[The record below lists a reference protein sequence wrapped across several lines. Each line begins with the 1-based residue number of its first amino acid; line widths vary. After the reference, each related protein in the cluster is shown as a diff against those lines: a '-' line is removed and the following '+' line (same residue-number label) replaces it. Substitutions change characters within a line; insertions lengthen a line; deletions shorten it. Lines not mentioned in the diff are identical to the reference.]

1 MVNNYLNYIA
11 SRSSWINYSFALVFE
26 PSCMDNIKILIV
38 DDEPDILEIL
48 QYNLEKEGY
57 QVVTAS
63 DGEEAITVAEREQP
77 NLIILDI
84 MMPKMDGVEVCRILR
99 SKPDFDRTA
108 IAFLTAREEDYSQ
121 IAALD
126 VGGDDYITKP
136 IRPRVFISRI
146 KALLRRSD
154 RLPQEE
160 GLDVVKVGDLAID
173 RDRVSVQRGE
183 ELIELAK
190 KEFEL
195 LFLLVS
201 KPGKVFSREEIF
213 NKVWGTD
220 VIVGNRTIDVHI
232 RKLREKI
239 GEDYIK
245 TIKGIG
251 YKFEF

>member
-1 MVNNYLNYIA
+1 
-11 SRSSWINYSFALVFE
+11 
-26 PSCMDNIKILIV
+26 MDLIKILIV
-38 DDEPDILEIL
+38 DDEPDILEFL
-48 QYNLEKEGY
+48 QYNLHKEGY
-57 QVVTAS
+57 TVITAS
-63 DGEEAITVAEREQP
+63 DGEEGILLAEREKP
-77 NLIILDI
+77 HLIILDI
-84 MMPKMDGVEVCRILR
+84 MMPKMDGVEVCRQLR
-99 SKPDFDRTA
+99 TKPEFDKTV

-121 IAALD
+121 IAALE

-136 IRPRVFISRI
+136 IRPRVLLSRI
-146 KALLRRSD
+146 KALLRRNERID
-154 RLPQEE
+154 IQENQT
-160 GLDVVKVGDLAID
+160 GITKMGDLVINAENVTVQKGE
-173 RDRVSVQRGE
+173 RV
-183 ELIELAK
+183 IELAK

-195 LFLLVS
+195 LTLLVS

>member
-1 MVNNYLNYIA
+1 MSKV
-11 SRSSWINYSFALVFE
+11 
-26 PSCMDNIKILIV
+26 KILIV

-48 QYNLEKEGY
+48 QFNLEKEGY
-57 QVVTAS
+57 QVTTAAN
-63 DGEEAITVAEREQP
+63 GEEGIQLAEKLTP
-77 NLIILDI
+77 NLVILDI
-84 MMPKMDGVEVCRILR
+84 MMPEMDGVEVCRYLR
-99 SKPDFDRTA
+99 QNKKFNQTLV
-108 IAFLTAREEDYSQ
+108 AFLTAREEDYSQ

-136 IRPRVFISRI
+136 IRPRVLISRI
-146 KALLRRSD
+146 KALLRRSRQPELATESTIELGNLIID
-154 RLPQEE
+154 KERIS
-160 GLDVVKVGDLAID
+160 VKKDG
-173 RDRVSVQRGE
+173 RE
-183 ELIELAK
+183 IELAK

-195 LFLLVS
+195 LSLLVS
-201 KPGKVFSREEIF
+201 KPGKVFSRDEIF

-239 GEDYIK
+239 GDECIK

>member
-1 MVNNYLNYIA
+1 MEKV
-11 SRSSWINYSFALVFE
+11 
-26 PSCMDNIKILIV
+26 KILIV
-38 DDEPDILEIL
+38 DDEPDILEFL
-48 QYNLEKEGY
+48 KYNLDKEEGFE
-57 QVVTAS
+57 VFTAQ
-63 DGEEAITVAEREQP
+63 DGEEGIKVAEREQP
-77 NLIILDI
+77 TLIILDI
-84 MMPKMDGVEVCRILR
+84 MMPKMDGVEVCRHLR
-99 SKPDFDRTA
+99 AKPEFEHT
-108 IAFLTAREEDYSQ
+108 IITFLTARDEDYSQ

-136 IRPRVFISRI
+136 IRPRVFLSRI
-146 KALLRRSD
+146 KALLRRSGRAPESD
-154 RLPQEE
+154 SADIIR
-160 GLDVVKVGDLAID
+160 VGDLAID
-173 RDRVSVQRGE
+173 REKVNVTRGDE
-183 ELIELAK
+183 TIELAK

-195 LFLLVS
+195 LYLLVS

-239 GEDYIK
+239 GDHYIK

>member
-1 MVNNYLNYIA
+1 MESV
-11 SRSSWINYSFALVFE
+11 
-26 PSCMDNIKILIV
+26 KILVV
-38 DDEPDILEIL
+38 DDEPDILEFL
-48 QYNLEKEGY
+48 RYNLVKEGY
-57 QVVTAS
+57 HVLTAS
-63 DGEEAITVAEREQP
+63 NGEEGIKIAVAEVP

-84 MMPKMDGVEVCRILR
+84 MMPKMDGVEVCRQLR
-99 SKPDFDRTA
+99 NRPEFDRTV
-108 IAFLTAREEDYSQ
+108 ITFLTAREEDYSQ

-136 IRPRVFISRI
+136 IRPRVFLSRV
-146 KALLRRSD
+146 KALLRRSE
-154 RLPQEE
+154 RAEVVEE
-160 GLDVVKVGDLAID
+160 PDVINVAGLIID
-173 RDRVSVQRGE
+173 KERVTVTKDE
-183 ELIELAK
+183 EVIELAK

-195 LFLLVS
+195 LHLLVS

-239 GEDYIK
+239 GEHYIK

>member
-1 MVNNYLNYIA
+1 MESV
-11 SRSSWINYSFALVFE
+11 
-26 PSCMDNIKILIV
+26 KILVV
-38 DDEPDILEIL
+38 DDEPDILEFL
-48 QYNLEKEGY
+48 RYNLVKEGY
-57 QVVTAS
+57 NVLTAS
-63 DGEEAITVAEREQP
+63 NGEEGIKIAVAEVP

-84 MMPKMDGVEVCRILR
+84 MMPKMDGVEVCRQLR
-99 SKPDFDRTA
+99 NRPEFDRTV
-108 IAFLTAREEDYSQ
+108 ITFLTAREEDYSQ

-136 IRPRVFISRI
+136 IRPRVFLSRV
-146 KALLRRSD
+146 KALLRRSE
-154 RLPQEE
+154 RAEVVEE
-160 GLDVVKVGDLAID
+160 PDVINVAGLIID
-173 RDRVSVQRGE
+173 KERVTVTKDDE
-183 ELIELAK
+183 VIDLAK

-195 LFLLVS
+195 LHLLVS

-239 GEDYIK
+239 GEHYIK

>member
-1 MVNNYLNYIA
+1 
-11 SRSSWINYSFALVFE
+11 
-26 PSCMDNIKILIV
+26 MDSVKILIV
-38 DDEPDILEIL
+38 DDEPDILEFL
-48 QYNLEKEGY
+48 KYNLEKEGFK
-57 QVVTAS
+57 VFTAS
-63 DGEEAITVAEREQP
+63 DGEEGIKIAQKEIPHLV
-77 NLIILDI
+77 ILDI
-84 MMPKMDGVEVCRILR
+84 MMPKMDGVEVCRTLR
-99 SKPDFDRTA
+99 SKPEFATTL
-108 IAFLTAREEDYSQ
+108 IVFLTAREEDYSQ

-136 IRPRVFISRI
+136 IRPRVFLSRI
-146 KALLRRSD
+146 KALLRRSERTD
-154 RLPQEE
+154 IQKEE
-160 GLDVVKVGDLAID
+160 SLLIQAGDLLID
-173 RDRVSVQRGE
+173 PERVSVIRNDQT
-183 ELIELAK
+183 IELAK

-195 LFLLVS
+195 LSLLVS

-239 GEDYIK
+239 GDNYIK

>member
-1 MVNNYLNYIA
+1 MRN
-11 SRSSWINYSFALVFE
+11 
-26 PSCMDNIKILIV
+26 
-38 DDEPDILEIL
+38 
-48 QYNLEKEGY
+48 
-57 QVVTAS
+57 
-63 DGEEAITVAEREQP
+63 
-77 NLIILDI
+77 
-84 MMPKMDGVEVCRILR
+84 
-99 SKPDFDRTA
+99 KPEFDRTV
-108 IAFLTAREEDYSQ
+108 ITFLTAREEDYSQ

-136 IRPRVFISRI
+136 IRPRVFLSRV
-146 KALLRRSD
+146 KALLRRSE
-154 RLPQEE
+154 RAEVVEE
-160 GLDVVKVGDLAID
+160 PDVINVAGLIID
-173 RDRVSVQRGE
+173 KERVTVTKDDE
-183 ELIELAK
+183 VIDLAK

-195 LFLLVS
+195 LHLLVS

-239 GEDYIK
+239 GENYIK

>member
-1 MVNNYLNYIA
+1 M
-11 SRSSWINYSFALVFE
+11 E
-26 PSCMDNIKILIV
+26 DKKILVV

-48 QYNLEKEGY
+48 AYNLRKEGF
-57 QVVTAS
+57 QVTTANN
-63 DGEEAITVAEREQP
+63 GEEGLKKAEEVKP
-77 NLIILDI
+77 DLIILDI
-84 MMPKMDGVEVCRILR
+84 MMPQMDGVEVCRNIR
-99 SKPDFDRTA
+99 GRKEFDNTL

-136 IRPRVFISRI
+136 IKPRVLMSRV
-146 KALLRRSD
+146 KALLRRSGRAD
-154 RLPQEE
+154 EDNE
-160 GLDVVKVGDLAID
+160 ADNIIEAGDLIID
-173 RDRVSVQRGE
+173 KERVIVLRGE
-183 ELIELAK
+183 EEIELAK

-195 LFLLVS
+195 LTLLVS
-201 KPGKVFSREEIF
+201 KPGKVFTREEIF

-239 GEDYIK
+239 GDDYIK

-251 YKFEF
+251 YRFEF

>member
-1 MVNNYLNYIA
+1 MESV
-11 SRSSWINYSFALVFE
+11 
-26 PSCMDNIKILIV
+26 KILVV
-38 DDEPDILEIL
+38 DDEPDILEFL
-48 QYNLEKEGY
+48 RYNLVKEGY
-57 QVVTAS
+57 HVLTAS
-63 DGEEAITVAEREQP
+63 NGEEGIKIAVAEVP

-84 MMPKMDGVEVCRILR
+84 MMPKMDGVEVCRQLR
-99 SKPDFDRTA
+99 NRPEFDRTV
-108 IAFLTAREEDYSQ
+108 ITFLTAREEDYSQ

-136 IRPRVFISRI
+136 IRPRVFLSRV
-146 KALLRRSD
+146 KALLRRSE
-154 RLPQEE
+154 RAEVIEE
-160 GLDVVKVGDLAID
+160 PDVINVAGLIID
-173 RDRVSVQRGE
+173 KERVTVTKDE
-183 ELIELAK
+183 EVIELAK

-195 LFLLVS
+195 LHLLVS

-239 GEDYIK
+239 GEHYIK

>member
-1 MVNNYLNYIA
+1 M
-11 SRSSWINYSFALVFE
+11 E
-26 PSCMDNIKILIV
+26 PVKILVV
-38 DDEPDILEIL
+38 DDEPDILEFL
-48 QYNLEKEGY
+48 KYNLVKEGFE
-57 QVVTAS
+57 VFTAS
-63 DGEEAITVAEREQP
+63 DGEEGLRLAEQEKPQ
-77 NLIILDI
+77 LVILDI
-84 MMPKMDGVEVCRILR
+84 MMPRMDGVEVCRQLR
-99 SKPDFDRTA
+99 QRPEFNKTV

-136 IRPRVFISRI
+136 IRPRVFVSRI
-146 KALLRRSD
+146 KALLRRSERQD
-154 RLPQEE
+154 SELLNEA
-160 GLDVVKVGDLAID
+160 LVVGDLKID
-173 RDRVSVQRGE
+173 PEKVTVEKDGE
-183 ELIELAK
+183 VIELAK

-195 LFLLVS
+195 LYLLAS

-239 GEDYIK
+239 GDHYIK